1 MRSGWVGGGGVTD
14 EKGGSRK
21 RGGSGPLTPHLD
33 TPMILVYLMFKF
45 IQWSCQLFA
54 ISREDIQEDTIII
67 TTKNSEHLL
76 LEEHS
81 LVFSSLTESM
91 AMSLIT
97 G

>member
-1 MRSGWVGGGGVTD
+1 MFQIYTLQLELSIIC
-14 EKGGSRK
+14 S
-21 RGGSGPLTPHLD
+21 
-33 TPMILVYLMFKF
+33 ILVYLMFKF

-76 LEEHS
+76 LEVHS
-81 LVFSSLTESM
+81 LLFSSLTESM